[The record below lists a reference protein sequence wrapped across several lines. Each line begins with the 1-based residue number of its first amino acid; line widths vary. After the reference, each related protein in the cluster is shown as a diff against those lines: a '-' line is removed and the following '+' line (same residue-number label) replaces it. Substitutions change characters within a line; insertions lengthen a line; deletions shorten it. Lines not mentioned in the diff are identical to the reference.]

1 MFAEILI
8 ATILVGS
15 LAGSAFSLL
24 RDTFGTSAKPA
35 DTDYRDLLGPAFAAR
50 NPKPVRVTY
59 EVAAARE
66 ELDRQKAVEDMKV
79 AA

>member
-8 ATILVGS
+8 ATILAGS

-24 RDTFGTSAKPA
+24 RDTFGTAKPA

-66 ELDRQKAVEDMKV
+66 EIARQKAVEDMKV